1 MAHLHEVRDA
11 DTHFTIDAETMV
23 ITNTNAAK
31 NKLRVGDHNS
41 EVLTFEI
48 PRYIENHD
56 VLLCDKIGIHY
67 MNAGTNKVDV
77 SKDVYWVTDA
87 AVSEEDE
94 NIVLFSWLVSGNAT
108 KYVGSLSFGIMFGCL
123 EEDNTYS
130 YVKNTEIF
138 SGITIS
144 DGYNFTEAVVEQ
156 YSDVLEQWK
165 KELSQLSEEK
175 VDKQDGYSMV
185 SDSEKQ
191 AWNNKSD
198 FSGSYNDLTDK
209 PEIPEGADLTGY
221 ATEDYVKD
229 YAQPKGNYLTE
240 HQDLSGY
247 ATEEFVENAIIE
259 NAFYKPIPIESIE
272 PNSTG
277 TLVYYNINI
286 ENLDENINYYFNP
299 KEVADYPNARI
310 HMGRVRLLC
319 DDGSYASITNI
330 PPNTKTTYYLEKP
343 YDTKWNWISNNDEIT
358 IDFTDRSTS
367 SKVVK
372 TQNYNRYYLSIG
384 NNAEYVPPTD
394 YSPASKKYVDDLI
407 AELEARITALEG

>member
-1 MAHLHEVRDA
+1 MATKKYVSPSKLSIFLDNLKNIFAPLSHKHTTSD
-11 DTHFTIDAETMV
+11 
-23 ITNTNAAK
+23 ITDYVVDSSLSSTSTNP
-31 NKLRVGDHNS
+31 
-41 EVLTFEI
+41 I
-48 PRYIENHD
+48 Q
-56 VLLCDKIGIHY
+56 
-67 MNAGTNKVDV
+67 NKVINAEFD
-77 SKDVYWVTDA
+77 
-87 AVSEEDE
+87 AVSEAMGALEAAIDEKLDTSTASSTYETKEDATTKLNE
-94 NIVLFSWLVSGNAT
+94 AKSYTDIEIDKLSDTVAFIDSTDNESVSDANNTLTTAHIVDGLNSSSSSMV
-108 KYVGSLSFGIMFGCL
+108 LSAKQGKVLNERINTLTSL
-123 EEDNTYS
+123 EEELEDARIDKDGNTHDNVGEHIRNVT
-130 YVKNTEIF
+130 
-138 SGITIS
+138 
-144 DGYNFTEAVVEQ
+144 
-156 YSDVLEQWK
+156 
-165 KELSQLSEEK
+165 SQLSEEIEDLK
-175 VDKQDGYSMV
+175 ENGGGGNV
-185 SDSEKQ
+185 
-191 AWNNKSD
+191 
-198 FSGSYNDLTDK
+198 DLT
-209 PEIPEGADLTGY
+209 
-221 ATEDYVKD
+221 
-229 YAQPKGNYLTE
+229 
-240 HQDLSGY
+240 GY

-286 ENLDENINYYFNP
+286 ENLDKNISYYFNP

-330 PPNTKTTYYLEKP
+330 SPSTKTTYFLEKP
-343 YDTKWNWISNNDEIT
+343 YDTKWNWISDNGEIT